1 MDAAIPSVLAM
12 LLQHKRF
19 GANRL
24 PQSTARG
31 NHSGRSGYFSDEQRM
46 FPGGG
51 SSVRAM
57 LSLRVRE
64 TSAVRRQRPRERT
77 KQSKKLKTLGVRE
90 RAHTYL
96 EVEGVRLVVVGAGAM
111 AVAIVQPHPVLPQLL
126 PDELVVDEGGASEL
140 RQHQPRHQQQ
150 LRLVPQRYPAREGQI
165 NRVLTSV

>member
-1 MDAAIPSVLAM
+1 MQCPSVLAM
-12 LLQHKRF
+12 LLQHKPFALSYGKTEPLRPVPVI
-19 GANRL
+19 RL
-24 PQSTARG
+24 LLG
-31 NHSGRSGYFSDEQRM
+31 LL
-46 FPGGG
+46 G

-111 AVAIVQPHPVLPQLL
+111 AVAIAQPHPVLPQLL
-126 PDELVVDEGGASEL
+126 PDELVVDEGGAPEL